1 MTDEDM
7 NYVMTGMLVTDLS
20 VLCNYSLLCKVV
32 VQAVRCTVQLYVEST
47 TQWHSYFTE
56 FINNV

>member
-32 VQAVRCTVQLYVEST
+32 VQAGQVYCAVICRIDNTVALVFYRI
-47 TQWHSYFTE
+47 YK
-56 FINNV
+56 